1 MERSVKGREGKRW
14 RRAAA
19 CGWRRRGVNRRPR
32 GARARGVPGR
42 AETAVGAAARPALQ
56 PQGVLSWALQRHG
69 AGRAAGGLDG
79 WPDASGRTG
88 GAGLRGQL
96 PGPNSEGPRG
106 GRCLLGDVCPG
117 QDFRPQ
123 CGRPPPLPRCLGRSG
138 RWRPSPGTDEE
149 QGHEGARPAW
159 DRSPRPT
166 LASCGTSVQHTHT
179 HTEAGPPLT
188 PQTPRSPTHTPGR
201 PWTRPARLGWLGAGP
216 DPPPGAGLAAWAT
229 CVSGRCPGRLPGR
242 PPPRR
247 TPPAPGRSS
256 LTCFSSS
263 LCPGQPALG
272 LDSAQGHTGLTARV
286 VGG

>member
-1 MERSVKGREGKRW
+1 MQGCGDSSRGPTRKGLEE
-14 RRAAA
+14 AAA
-19 CGWRRRGVNRRPR
+19 CW
-32 GARARGVPGR
+32 ATSVPGR
-42 AETAVGAAARPALQ
+42 ISGLSAAAP
-56 PQGVLSWALQRHG
+56 S
-69 AGRAAGGLDG
+69 
-79 WPDASGRTG
+79 
-88 GAGLRGQL
+88 
-96 PGPNSEGPRG
+96 
-106 GRCLLGDVCPG
+106 
-117 QDFRPQ
+117 
-123 CGRPPPLPRCLGRSG
+123 PPLPRCLGRSG

-149 QGHEGARPAW
+149 QGREGARPAW
-159 DRSPRPT
+159 DGSPRPT

-188 PQTPRSPTHTPGR
+188 PQTRLAHPRTRRGR

-286 VGG
+286 VGGVSTVPAPVRGCHLLPPQRVRGAALGEPRPKPSQNLCRARLPGLHAPRTAGGAGPAAPS